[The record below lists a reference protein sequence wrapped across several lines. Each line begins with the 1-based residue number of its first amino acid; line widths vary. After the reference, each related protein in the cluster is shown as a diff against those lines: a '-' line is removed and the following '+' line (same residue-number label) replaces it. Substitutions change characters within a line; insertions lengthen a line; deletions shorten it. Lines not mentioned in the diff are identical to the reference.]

1 MPLQIIGQSP
11 LPLERFA
18 SMRTRASAC
27 VRACVRR
34 AQGSADSGTLRAS
47 CIRIYIYISRWCK
60 SGWRTPEK
68 APFFGIGVH
77 VVTTIVLSFLL
88 SSPLLSPFLFFWRRK
103 RSSKSSL
110 VSSPVSSRSRM
121 YGSSNEQWNEYW
133 KDGGGAINNDSRDE
147 NGDSRRI
154 RWKG

>member
-1 MPLQIIGQSP
+1 
-11 LPLERFA
+11 
-18 SMRTRASAC
+18 MRTRASAC

-77 VVTTIVLSFLL
+77 VVTTIVLSSLL
-88 SSPLLSPFLFFWRRK
+88 SSLLLFSLLLAKKEVVEIVSRILSGFQQISDVRK
-103 RSSKSSL
+103 LERAMERVL
-110 VSSPVSSRSRM
+110 
-121 YGSSNEQWNEYW
+121 EE
-133 KDGGGAINNDSRDE
+133 
-147 NGDSRRI
+147 
-154 RWKG
+154 RWWCYK

>member
-47 CIRIYIYISRWCK
+47 CIRIYIYIPLVQVGVAHPRKSPFLWDWCT
-60 SGWRTPEK
+60 RRYYDC
-68 APFFGIGVH
+68 PF
-77 VVTTIVLSFLL
+77 LP
-88 SSPLLSPFLFFWRRK
+88 PLLSPPLPFSLLLAKKEVVEIVSRILSGFQQISDVRK
-103 RSSKSSL
+103 LERAMERVL
-110 VSSPVSSRSRM
+110 E
-121 YGSSNEQWNEYW
+121 G
-133 KDGGGAINNDSRDE
+133 
-147 NGDSRRI
+147 
-154 RWKG
+154 RWWCYK